1 MPFLPKP
8 HLKVWP
14 QKGVPDVIT
23 LQNANLTLSLRFRA
37 CEHMFQCIAT
47 FRCLLCLLLG
57 LESLYELQSQY
68 IFLHRVLIETLNASK
83 FSCTTDQI
91 STRLEAYQS
100 GSKEDY
106 IGQEIQVRYLI
117 ITLHLIPNQ
126 RNIDGYILYI
136 YGYVRLFTTEIP
148 AYCNKLRLL

>member
-1 MPFLPKP
+1 M
-8 HLKVWP
+8 
-14 QKGVPDVIT
+14 
-23 LQNANLTLSLRFRA
+23 
-37 CEHMFQCIAT
+37 
-47 FRCLLCLLLG
+47 LCLLLE

-68 IFLHRVLIETLNASK
+68 IFLHRVLIETLNALK

-117 ITLHLIPNQ
+117 ITLHPIPNQ
-126 RNIDGYILYI
+126 GNIDDIYYISMGMRGFSLQKYQLI
-136 YGYVRLFTTEIP
+136 AI
-148 AYCNKLRLL
+148 N